1 MKHQH
6 LKNNMHTSTLALS
19 VAALI
24 LFFLP
29 GCSKGEIPGEEG
41 NEQGNETITL
51 EVSASPIHFA
61 AEGGIKEITVATN
74 AKSWSVTSSKTWCT
88 VSKGASH
95 FTVTATENK
104 AFAPPENAMLTV
116 TAEGTTKKVTI
127 EVTQDAAVEPAEA
140 YIKPVKDKIIMNYEG
155 GVHGIGIESNVTGWS
170 CRSDQSWCRSEKN
183 SDAGITITIDESW
196 SGTTPRK
203 ALVTLYGNEGDS
215 LASIKVYQDPLPE
228 LFLFSPLG
236 NTNIPLP
243 SYGGTIVVT
252 VMTNVTEFTLGYVG
266 EWLQVNKIND
276 TQFTITSTPN
286 NTTQMRPEQEIIVY
300 ASTFT
305 QKLWVYEEEAEEAS
319 DNDDYDYSDPT
330 GWD

>member
-1 MKHQH
+1 
-6 LKNNMHTSTLALS
+6 MHTSTLALS

-29 GCSKGEIPGEEG
+29 GCGKGEIPGGGE
-41 NEQGNETITL
+41 NETITL

-61 AEGGIKEITVATN
+61 AEGGSKEITVATN
-74 AKSWSVTSSKTWCT
+74 AKSWSVTSSKSWCT
-88 VSKGASH
+88 VNKGASN

-104 AFAPPENAMLTV
+104 AFAPPEKAILIV
-116 TAEGTTKKVTI
+116 AAEGTAKKVTI
-127 EVTQDAAVEPAEA
+127 EVTQDAAVEPAKA
-140 YIKPVKDKIIMNYEG
+140 YIKPVTDKVIMNYQG
-155 GVHGIGIESNVTGWS
+155 GVNGIGIESNVTGWS
-170 CRSDQSWCRSEKN
+170 CRSDQSWCRSEEN
-183 SDAGITITIDESW
+183 SADGINITIEETW
-196 SGTTPRK
+196 GGVTPRR

-215 LASIKVYQDPLPE
+215 LASITVYQDPLPE
-228 LFLFSPLG
+228 LDLFSSHG

-286 NTTQMRPEQEIIVY
+286 NSTQMRPEQEIIVY
-300 ASTFT
+300 ASTLT
-305 QKLWVYEEEAEEAS
+305 RKLWVYEEEAEEAS
-319 DNDDYDYSDPT
+319 DNDDYDYNDPT

>member
-6 LKNNMHTSTLALS
+6 LRNNMHTSTLALS
-19 VAALI
+19 VVALI

-29 GCSKGEIPGEEG
+29 GCGKGEIPGEE
-41 NEQGNETITL
+41 GNETITL
-51 EVSASPIHFA
+51 EVSASPIHFT
-61 AEGGIKEITVATN
+61 AEGGMSEITVTTN
-74 AKSWSVTSSKTWCT
+74 AKSWNVTSSKSWCR
-88 VSKGASH
+88 VLSKEASN
-95 FTVTATENK
+95 FTVGAAENK
-104 AFAPPENAMLTV
+104 AITPPEQALLTV

-127 EVTQDAAVEPAEA
+127 EVTQDAAPKEA
-140 YIKPVKDKIIMNYEG
+140 YIRPRTDKVIMNYQG
-155 GVHGIGIESNVTGWS
+155 GSNGIGIKTNITGWS
-170 CRSDQSWCRSEKN
+170 CRSDQSWCRTEKIL
-183 SDAGITITIDESW
+183 DEGITIIIDKSW

-203 ALVTLYGNEGDS
+203 ALVTLYGSEGDS

-228 LFLFSPLG
+228 LFLFSPVG

-266 EWLQVNKIND
+266 EWLQVSKIND

-286 NTTQMRPEQEIIVY
+286 NSTQMRPGQEIIVY
-300 ASTFT
+300 ASTRT
-305 QKLWVYEEEAEEAS
+305 QKLWVFEEEAEEAS

>member
-1 MKHQH
+1 
-6 LKNNMHTSTLALS
+6 MHTSTLALS

-29 GCSKGEIPGEEG
+29 GCGKGEIPGGGE
-41 NEQGNETITL
+41 NETITL

-61 AEGGIKEITVATN
+61 AEGGSKEITVATN
-74 AKSWSVTSSKTWCT
+74 AKSWSVTSSKSWCT
-88 VSKGASH
+88 VNKGASN

-104 AFAPPENAMLTV
+104 AFAPPEKAILIV
-116 TAEGTTKKVTI
+116 AAEGTAKKVTI
-127 EVTQDAAVEPAEA
+127 EVTQDAAVEPAKA
-140 YIKPVKDKIIMNYEG
+140 YIKPVTDKVIMNYQG
-155 GVHGIGIESNVTGWS
+155 GVNGIGIESNVTGWS
-170 CRSDQSWCRSEKN
+170 CRSDQSWCRSEEN
-183 SDAGITITIDESW
+183 SADGINITIEETW
-196 SGTTPRK
+196 GGVTPRR

-215 LASIKVYQDPLPE
+215 LASITVYQDPLPE
-228 LFLFSPLG
+228 LDLFSSHG

-286 NTTQMRPEQEIIVY
+286 NQEIIVY
-300 ASTFT
+300 ASTLT
-305 QKLWVYEEEAEEAS
+305 RKLWVYEEEAEEAS
-319 DNDDYDYSDPT
+319 DNDDYDYNDPT

>member
-1 MKHQH
+1 MQS
-6 LKNNMHTSTLALS
+6 STLALS
-19 VAALI
+19 VIALI
-24 LFFLP
+24 LFFLSGCGKEEVP
-29 GCSKGEIPGEEG
+29 GGGG
-41 NEQGNETITL
+41 NGNGNKTITL
-51 EVSASPIHFA
+51 EVTDTPIHFP
-61 AEGGIKEITVATN
+61 AEGGSKEITVTTN
-74 AKSWSVTSSKTWCT
+74 AKSWNVTSSKTWCT
-88 VSKGASH
+88 VSKGASN

-104 AFAPPENAMLTV
+104 VFAPPENAMLTV

-127 EVTQDAAVEPAEA
+127 EVTQDAAAEPAKA
-140 YIKPVKDKIIMNYEG
+140 YIKPVTDKVIMNYQG
-155 GVHGIGIESNVTGWS
+155 GVNGIGIESNVTGWS
-170 CRSDQSWCRSEKN
+170 CRSDQSWCRLEKISADGIN
-183 SDAGITITIDESW
+183 ITIEETW
-196 SGTTPRK
+196 GGVTPRR

-215 LASIKVYQDPLPE
+215 LASITVYQDPLPE
-228 LFLFSPLG
+228 LDLFSSHG

-286 NTTQMRPEQEIIVY
+286 NSTQMRPEQEIIVY
-300 ASTFT
+300 ASTLT
-305 QKLWVYEEEAEEAS
+305 RKLWVYEEEAEEAS

>member
-1 MKHQH
+1 
-6 LKNNMHTSTLALS
+6 MHTSTLALS

-29 GCSKGEIPGEEG
+29 GCGKGEIPGGGE
-41 NEQGNETITL
+41 NETITL

-61 AEGGIKEITVATN
+61 AEGGSKEITVATN
-74 AKSWSVTSSKTWCT
+74 AKSWSVTSSKSWCT
-88 VSKGASH
+88 VSKGASN

-127 EVTQDAAVEPAEA
+127 EVTQDAAVEPAKA
-140 YIKPVKDKIIMNYEG
+140 YIKPVTDKVIMNYQG
-155 GVHGIGIESNVTGWS
+155 GVNGIGIESNVTGWS
-170 CRSDQSWCRSEKN
+170 CRSDQSWCRLEKI
-183 SDAGITITIDESW
+183 SDEGINITVDESW
-196 SGTTPRK
+196 TGNIPRQ

-215 LASIKVYQDPLPE
+215 LASITVYQDPLPE
-228 LFLFSPLG
+228 LDLFSSHG

-286 NTTQMRPEQEIIVY
+286 NSTQMRPEQEIIVY
-300 ASTFT
+300 ASTLT
-305 QKLWVYEEEAEEAS
+305 RKLWVYEEEAEEAS
-319 DNDDYDYSDPT
+319 DNDDYDYNDPT

>member
-1 MKHQH
+1 MQS
-6 LKNNMHTSTLALS
+6 STLALS
-19 VAALI
+19 VIALI
-24 LFFLP
+24 LFFLSGCGKEEVP
-29 GCSKGEIPGEEG
+29 GGGG
-41 NEQGNETITL
+41 NGNGNKTITL
-51 EVSASPIHFA
+51 EVTDTPIHFP
-61 AEGGIKEITVATN
+61 AEGGSKEITVTTN
-74 AKSWSVTSSKTWCT
+74 AKSWNVTSSKSWCT
-88 VSKGASH
+88 VNKGASN

-140 YIKPVKDKIIMNYEG
+140 FIKPVTDKVIMNYQG
-155 GVHGIGIESNVTGWS
+155 GVNGIGIESNVTGWS
-170 CRSDQSWCRSEKN
+170 CRSDQSWCQLEKI
-183 SDAGITITIDESW
+183 SDEGINITVDESW
-196 SGTTPRK
+196 TGNIPRQ

-215 LASIKVYQDPLPE
+215 LASITVYQDPLPE
-228 LFLFSPLG
+228 LDLFSSHG

-286 NTTQMRPEQEIIVY
+286 NSTQMRPEQEIIVY
-300 ASTFT
+300 ASTLT
-305 QKLWVYEEEAEEAS
+305 RKLWVYEEEAEEAS
-319 DNDDYDYSDPT
+319 DNDDYDYNDPT